1 MSKARLA
8 AAIAALIIVVA
19 ASLTVGTI
27 IIPLQERERLA
38 RPESF
43 PAAAPPPITTPSP
56 KTLEY
61 KAPEGRMVIYN
72 GYVSIETDDIE
83 GTLGKVRSLAEGR
96 GGYVAG
102 SSRSTSGTRIVA
114 QITIRIPQEVFH
126 RTMVEIE
133 GYGKV
138 LDEHTTSDDVTE
150 RYIDLKSRLKN
161 LQVQEQRLVGLFE
174 KAAKVDEVL
183 QIEREL
189 GRVRGE
195 IESLQGQ
202 INYLERSVAMSLI
215 TVNLITPPPPF
226 TPPGMDWGS
235 TLEAA
240 MRGFFTVLRGLI
252 IIVVSLLPFILIV
265 GLPAYFL
272 YRRRRS
278 RKPEGQKPQNKT
290 A

>member
-8 AAIAALIIVVA
+8 AAIAALIIIVA
-19 ASLTVGTI
+19 VSFTLGTLI
-27 IIPLQERERLA
+27 LPLEEGERFA
-38 RPESF
+38 RPESI
-43 PAAAPPPITTPSP
+43 PAVAPSPISTPSP
-56 KTLEY
+56 KTLEQ
-61 KAPEGRMVIYN
+61 KTPEGRMVIYN

-83 GTLGKVRSLAEGR
+83 GTLDRVRSLAER
-96 GGYVAG
+96 QGGYVAG

-114 QITIRIPQEVFH
+114 QITIRIPQEAFH

-138 LDEHTTSDDVTE
+138 LNEHTSSDDVTE

-174 KAAKVDEVL
+174 KAVNIDEIL

-252 IIVVSLLPFILIV
+252 IIIVSIIPFVLIV
-265 GLPAYFL
+265 GLPAYIL
-272 YRRRRS
+272 YRRRQTRKPES
-278 RKPEGQKPQNKT
+278 RKPQNET
-290 A
+290 T